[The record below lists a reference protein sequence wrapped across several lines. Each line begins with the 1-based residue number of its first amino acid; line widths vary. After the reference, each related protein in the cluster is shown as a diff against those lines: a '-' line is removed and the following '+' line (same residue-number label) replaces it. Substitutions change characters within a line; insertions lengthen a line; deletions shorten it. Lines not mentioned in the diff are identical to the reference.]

1 MSHHR
6 IPTRAQRGLTLV
18 ELVVVGAVA
27 ALLLA
32 VGVTNLRQ
40 AVAREQ
46 VDGWARAVANELS
59 AAQQAAITRR
69 TSVIAT
75 FQDQTFVIAAGGTV
89 LRQETLPSHIT
100 FGSTLQS
107 VQFDRRGLP
116 IATLVL
122 TITSTSGRTYTIT
135 VQSGTG
141 RVTLS
146 ES

>member
-1 MSHHR
+1 LS
-6 IPTRAQRGLTLV
+6 TQRGYTLL
-18 ELVVVGAVA
+18 ELLMVGAVV

-32 VGVTNLRQ
+32 VGFTNLRQ
-40 AVAREQ
+40 ALAREQ

-75 FQDQTFVIAAGGTV
+75 FQDQTFVVAAGGTV

-100 FGSTLQS
+100 FGSILRS

-116 IATLVL
+116 TSTLTL
-122 TITSTSGRTYTIT
+122 TMSSTSGRSYTIT
-135 VQSGTG
+135 VQTGTG
-141 RVTLS
+141 RVILS
-146 ES
+146 EP

>member
-1 MSHHR
+1 MS
-6 IPTRAQRGLTLV
+6 TQRGYTLL
-18 ELVVVGAVA
+18 ELLMVGAVV

-32 VGVTNLRQ
+32 VGFTNLRQ
-40 AVAREQ
+40 ALAREQ

-75 FQDQTFVIAAGGTV
+75 FQDQTFVVAAGGTV

-100 FGSTLQS
+100 FGSILRS

-116 IATLVL
+116 TSTLTL
-122 TITSTSGRTYTIT
+122 TMSSTSGRSYTIT
-135 VQSGTG
+135 VQTGTG
-141 RVTLS
+141 RVILS
-146 ES
+146 EP